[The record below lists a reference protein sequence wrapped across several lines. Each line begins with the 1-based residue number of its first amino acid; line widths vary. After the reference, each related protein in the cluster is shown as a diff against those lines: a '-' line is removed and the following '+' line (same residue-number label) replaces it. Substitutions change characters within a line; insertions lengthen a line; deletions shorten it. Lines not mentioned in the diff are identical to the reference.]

1 MTGIEYLSFLKIKLG
16 LINKFTLGDLN
27 PQRDWGYAGDYVEA
41 MWKMTQQENPDDFVI
56 ATGTTRSVKDF
67 VVAALVAAELEPDV
81 EKYVEFDQNM
91 MRPAEV
97 DLLVGDA
104 SKAKK
109 ILDWEPKTSFDEL
122 VDIMVQNDLRIEKQF
137 I

>member
-1 MTGIEYLSFLKIKLG
+1 M
-16 LINKFTLGDLN
+16 
-27 PQRDWGYAGDYVEA
+27 
-41 MWKMTQQENPDDFVI
+41 
-56 ATGTTRSVKDF
+56 
-67 VVAALVAAELEPDV
+67 AALVAAELEPDV